1 MRRTLHFS
9 TKPHRVN
16 IFTMSTLNKTLNN
29 RFLTSLLEVE
39 RKFVPTP
46 ALKGL
51 INESSKP
58 QTFYLSA
65 IPISSRKLLTRLTRK
80 LVTDKY
86 YDRKGQLESHGIW
99 VRWRKEQVTKQDGTD
114 AQPAQGFWEAKV
126 KQDGDFVDSKFIEV
140 QGRDAVENV
149 MDSVGVCDSIF
160 DLKLELGFMADRVSW
175 NVKSV
180 EGEGGKHYDHDD
192 ATMTLIIDTVIA
204 SLEGPNGEYPKNFA
218 HQVGEL
224 ELQKP
229 IVTTSHHPN
238 DHPLSSTK
246 HSRLRAAEGDKMH
259 EQLETFMDSHP
270 EIFAGEGKPVG
281 KLTAYIKHRKEQAER
296 AWKAN
301 ESGRIANMS
310 EIKWEREINGKG

>member
-1 MRRTLHFS
+1 
-9 TKPHRVN
+9 
-16 IFTMSTLNKTLNN
+16 MSTLNKAMSN

-46 ALKGL
+46 AFKAL
-51 INESSKP
+51 INEPSKSGP
-58 QTFYLSA
+58 LYLSA
-65 IPISSRKLLTRLTRK
+65 TPVSSRKLLNRLTRK

-86 YDRKGQLESHGIW
+86 FDRKGQLESHGIW
-99 VRWRKEQVTKQDGTD
+99 VRWRKEQTTKHDGTD
-114 AQPAQGFWEAKV
+114 AEPSQGFWEAKV
-126 KQDGDFVDSKFIEV
+126 KQGGDFLDSEFIEV

-160 DLKLELGFMADRVSW
+160 DLKFELGFMADRVSW
-175 NVKSV
+175 DVKSV
-180 EGEGGKHYDHDD
+180 EGEQGKHDEDDD
-192 ATMTLIIDTVIA
+192 ATMTLIIDSMIA

-229 IVTTSHHPN
+229 IFAPSHHPN
-238 DHPLSSTK
+238 DHPLSCTK
-246 HSRLRAAEGDKMH
+246 HSQLRAAEGDKMH
-259 EQLETFMDSHP
+259 EQLEVFMDAHP
-270 EIFAGEGKPVG
+270 DIFAGEGKPVG
-281 KLTAYIKHRKEQAER
+281 KLTAYIRHRKEMAER
-296 AWKAN
+296 VSKAN

>member
-1 MRRTLHFS
+1 
-9 TKPHRVN
+9 
-16 IFTMSTLNKTLNN
+16 MSALNKALKK

-46 ALKGL
+46 ALKAL
-51 INESSKP
+51 VNDSP
-58 QTFYLSA
+58 QTHPFHLA
-65 IPISSRKLLTRLTRK
+65 TTPVSSRKILTRLTRK

-86 YDRKGQLESHGIW
+86 FDRKGQLESHGIW
-99 VRWRKEQVTKQDGTD
+99 VRWRKEQVTKHDGTD
-114 AQPAQGFWEAKV
+114 AEPAQGFWEAKV
-126 KQDGDFVDSKFIEV
+126 KQGGDFVDSKFIEV

-160 DLKLELGFMADRVSW
+160 DLKFELGFMADRVSW
-175 NVKSV
+175 DVKSV
-180 EGEGGKHYDHDD
+180 DGEQSEHDDHD
-192 ATMTLIIDTVIA
+192 ATMTLIVDTMIA

-229 IVTTSHHPN
+229 IVSASHHPN
-238 DHPLSSTK
+238 DHPLSCTK
-246 HSRLRAAEGDKMH
+246 HSQLRAAEGDKMH
-259 EQLETFMDSHP
+259 EQLETFMDAHP
-270 EIFAGEGKPVG
+270 EIFTGEGKPVG
-281 KLTAYIKHRKEQAER
+281 KLTAYIRHRKEMAER